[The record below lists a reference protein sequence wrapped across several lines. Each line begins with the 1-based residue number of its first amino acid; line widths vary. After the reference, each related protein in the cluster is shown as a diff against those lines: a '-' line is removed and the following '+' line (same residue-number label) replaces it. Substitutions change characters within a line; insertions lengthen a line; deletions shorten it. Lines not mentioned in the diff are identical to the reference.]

1 MLPCNPCNYRI
12 LRTYDVAKY
21 FYIAAASCAHFRNER
36 PGRGTYVFRAFRNP
50 QRRVEIFS
58 VFTVSYLSLIIENKT
73 FFTVVFPKLPVI
85 AIFMRQSFPASSFL
99 VFLTYRRLFN
109 LSNGFRIA
117 LAIAVAKT
125 AAHGAHTAYNK
136 NR

>member
-1 MLPCNPCNYRI
+1 MNALVSALMFFALFAIPKGV
-12 LRTYDVAKY
+12 LK
-21 FYIAAASCAHFRNER
+21 F
-36 PGRGTYVFRAFRNP
+36 
-50 QRRVEIFS
+50 FS

-73 FFTVVFPKLPVI
+73 FFTVVFPKLPVT

-99 VFLTYRRLFN
+99 VFLTYRLLFN
-109 LSNGFRIA
+109 LSSGFRIA
-117 LAIAVAKT
+117 FAIAVAKT

>member
-1 MLPCNPCNYRI
+1 MNALVSALMFFALFAIPSGV
-12 LRTYDVAKY
+12 LK
-21 FYIAAASCAHFRNER
+21 F
-36 PGRGTYVFRAFRNP
+36 
-50 QRRVEIFS
+50 FS

-117 LAIAVAKT
+117 FAIAVAKT